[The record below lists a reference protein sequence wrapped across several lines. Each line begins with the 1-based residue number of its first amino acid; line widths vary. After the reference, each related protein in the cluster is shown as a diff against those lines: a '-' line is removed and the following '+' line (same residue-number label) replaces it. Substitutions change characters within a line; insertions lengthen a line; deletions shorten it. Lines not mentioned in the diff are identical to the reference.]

1 MLLESGSLT
10 PLAYHHAVGK
20 SDMLESK
27 ILYFI
32 TPYEYLKVW
41 RARQHVYQ
49 KHRRLFDA
57 LSNLAFQTMLAH

>member
-32 TPYEYLKVW
+32 TPYEYLKV
-41 RARQHVYQ
+41 
-49 KHRRLFDA
+49 
-57 LSNLAFQTMLAH
+57 